1 MKKTECSS
9 KRERV
14 SSMLKKDNAVGNF
27 GDTILC
33 PNCWSVREASSQ
45 SILDN
50 WVVSQELR
58 NGMLK
63 GRVDSRVRGQVI
75 GVRTQM
81 QSFDIFFGI
90 QLGV

>member
-45 SILDN
+45 SILGN
-50 WVVSQELR
+50 
-58 NGMLK
+58 
-63 GRVDSRVRGQVI
+63 
-75 GVRTQM
+75 
-81 QSFDIFFGI
+81 
-90 QLGV
+90 